1 MPLPAGDLLQQPGA
15 YRVGPVQRAAADHGE
30 VRLQGAHVGAVLDAP
45 HQVVVGGLVL
55 VDDPVNLP
63 QEGVARPVVELDP
76 RLLDQGV
83 GLGISVSYPV
93 EPPRTGLRGVP

>member
-55 VDDPVNLP
+55 VDDRRTATLGMGDDDVDPIAGAPGFVGVRRGR
-63 QEGVARPVVELDP
+63 EGP
-76 RLLDQGV
+76 G
-83 GLGISVSYPV
+83 
-93 EPPRTGLRGVP
+93 